1 MTRRTAARAL
11 CALAVA
17 LGTALGPAR
26 AAAETDDAQAAR
38 LPDADAEL
46 VSKVEQYLNAV
57 DTVHARFRQR
67 SSNGGTATG
76 EVWVDRPGKV
86 RFEYDPP
93 HPSLIVSNGTFLVHY
108 DRELE
113 QTSYVPVSQT
123 PLWFLIRERIDL
135 SRIEDYELAGI
146 ERKADGIRMD
156 VVQAGS
162 APGQPGSVRLRF
174 MRDPL
179 QLVGWTIVDQQGIET
194 TVTLVEP
201 SFGATVAARLF
212 DFGEL
217 DLPDRRRPEN
227 RGR

>member
-1 MTRRTAARAL
+1 MTRSIARRSLGAL
-11 CALAVA
+11 ALAVSLA
-17 LGTALGPAR
+17 LAPGAPASDG
-26 AAAETDDAQAAR
+26 EQAAR
-38 LPDADAEL
+38 LPAADAEL

-67 SSNGGTATG
+67 SSNGATATG
-76 EVWVDRPGKV
+76 EVWVDRPGKL

-93 HPSLIVSNGTFLVHY
+93 HPSLIVSNGRFLVHY

-135 SRIEDYELAGI
+135 SQIEDYELAGI
-146 ERKADGIRMD
+146 ERRADGIRMD

-174 MRDPL
+174 TRDPL